1 MSERIEADIEAN
13 VEADIEAG
21 RLRLA
26 RGAAL
31 LGSGGIPGAMPAHGR
46 VVEAIG
52 TLIKVRGLAARV
64 GDMCDLTGLSSDF
77 ALQAEVVGL
86 GTDYALLAPLGSMHG
101 LSTGVAAVSRKRAP
115 EVLVGDALL
124 GRVLDGMGRPMDGLP
139 PIDRGIAQAVYAAPP
154 APLTR
159 PLIEHPLAVGVR
171 AIDGLLSCGVGQ
183 RIGIFAPA
191 GCGKSTLLGMIARN
205 ADADVNVVALI
216 GERGREV
223 QEFIHDCLGPEGLRK
238 TVLVVATSDRPAL
251 ERARAALVATAIA
264 EYFRERGKAVLLLA
278 DSVTRYARALRE
290 IGLAG
295 GEPPTRRAF
304 PPSVF
309 TALPQL
315 FERAGMS
322 PSGSITAF
330 YTVLEEG
337 EDNDDPIAEE
347 VRSLLDGHIVLSR
360 KLASAGHFPAID
372 VLASVSRVMPRVA
385 HIPHQ
390 RHAARARTLLT
401 CYKDLEMLIRL
412 GEYKPG
418 HDPEADA
425 AVRLHPGLLG
435 FLRQATD
442 DRTPFRECLQR
453 LAEAVQ

>member
-1 MSERIEADIEAN
+1 MRAPAAAIRAASQRLAQEGDS
-13 VEADIEAG
+13 AG
-21 RLRLA
+21 RLA
-26 RGAAL
+26 
-31 LGSGGIPGAMPAHGR
+31 PQAHGR

-64 GDMCDLTGLSSDF
+64 GDMCDLAGLSSTF

-86 GTDYALLAPLGSMHG
+86 GPDYALLAPLGSMHG
-101 LSTGVAAVSRKRAP
+101 LSTSVAAISRGRAP
-115 EVLVGDALL
+115 EVPVGEHLL
-124 GRVLDGMGRPMDGLP
+124 GRVLDGMGRPMDGLAAL
-139 PIDRGIAQAVYAAPP
+139 DGGVAQPVYASPP
-154 APLTR
+154 DPLAR
-159 PLIEHPLAVGVR
+159 PMIAHPLPVGVR
-171 AIDGLLSCGVGQ
+171 AIDGLLCCGVGQ

-191 GCGKSTLLGMIARN
+191 GCGKSTLLGMIACN
-205 ADADVNVVALI
+205 AQADVNVVALI

-223 QEFIHDCLGPEGLRK
+223 QEFIHDCLGEQGMKK

-264 EYFRERGKAVLLLA
+264 EYFREQGKSVMLLV

-322 PSGSITAF
+322 ARGAITAF
-330 YTVLEEG
+330 YTVLEDG
-337 EDNDDPIAEE
+337 EDSDDPIAEE

-360 KLASAGHFPAID
+360 KLAGSGHFPAID
-372 VLASVSRVMPRVA
+372 VLASVSRVMSRVA
-385 HIPHQ
+385 QPQHQ
-390 RHAARARTLLT
+390 QHAARARALLT
-401 CYKDLEMLIRL
+401 RYKDMEMLIRL

-418 HDPEADA
+418 HDVEADA
-425 AVRLHPGLLG
+425 AVRLHPGLQA
-435 FLRQATD
+435 FLRQATHEN
-442 DRTPFRECLQR
+442 TPFHDCLRR
-453 LAEAVQ
+453 LAAAGE